1 MSNKKIKKYS
11 DVASSSQFELKTMM
25 KFQEM
30 PLNVAIK
37 KLKDSGI
44 SVSEKEASE
53 ILKLLHTLAKIIIKE
68 FILAED

>member
-11 DVASSSQFELKTMM
+11 DVDSSSQFELKHMAN
-25 KFQEM
+25 FQEM
-30 PLNVAIK
+30 PLNVAMK

-68 FILAED
+68 FIVAKE

>member
-1 MSNKKIKKYS
+1 MSQKKIKKYS
-11 DVASSSQFELKTMM
+11 DVGSSSQFELKPLVN
-25 KFQEM
+25 FQET

-53 ILKLLHTLAKIIIKE
+53 ILKLVHTLSEIIIKE